1 MILASLERL
10 TKAGIEIRHQTGSF
24 DLERVLAG
32 YRAHGVDASGV
43 TPFIEDVAAA
53 YQWADL
59 VLCRAGATSVAE
71 LAVAGKPAVLVPFPY
86 ATHDH
91 QTYNAQVMVD
101 QGLRCWWRKKTSR
114 IWTPGG
120 AHQPV
125 AGPRHAA
132 HDVSDGAHLRASRC
146 RLQSGAGRSCAVP
159 SELKKETMMRTKFTK
174 IHMIGIGGS
183 GMSGI
188 AEVLLNLGYEVH
200 GSDMADGPVV
210 QRLRSLGADIHIGHA
225 AGNVDDV
232 NVLVKSSAVG
242 GRQSRSGRRPPEGY
256 PRVIPRAEMLA
267 ELMRL
272 RTGIAIAGTHGKDLH
287 DFADRRHFRRRQ
299 P

>member
-1 MILASLERL
+1 
-10 TKAGIEIRHQTGSF
+10 
-24 DLERVLAG
+24 
-32 YRAHGVDASGV
+32 
-43 TPFIEDVAAA
+43 
-53 YQWADL
+53 
-59 VLCRAGATSVAE
+59 
-71 LAVAGKPAVLVPFPY
+71 
-86 ATHDH
+86 
-91 QTYNAQVMVD
+91 
-101 QGLRCWWRKKTSR
+101 
-114 IWTPGG
+114 
-120 AHQPV
+120 
-125 AGPRHAA
+125 
-132 HDVSDGAHLRASRC
+132 
-146 RLQSGAGRSCAVP
+146 
-159 SELKKETMMRTKFTK
+159 MRTKFTK

-232 NVLVKSSAVG
+232 NVLVKSSAVAEDNPEVVAA
-242 GRQSRSGRRPPEGY
+242 RQKGIP
-256 PRVIPRAEMLA
+256 VIPRAEMLA

-272 RTGIAIAGTHGKDLH
+272 RTGI